1 MRPPQTRYTTRDGA
15 SIAYQVLGQAAFD
28 LVLVSGFVSNLEI
41 QWEDSGFAQLA
52 RRLAAFSRLILIDKR
67 GTGLSDRHLPEG
79 VDALELAAGDIAA
92 VMEAAGSGRA
102 ALLGAFDGAGI
113 ARRFAQR
120 FPARTR
126 ALVLYAPSVA
136 SAENALAHII
146 EKHWGLGDTASLLA
160 PEQAN
165 DGRFRGWWARF
176 ERLSASPSEAT
187 ALLRPSTAG
196 ANLASLGVPVLA
208 IHRSGD
214 MLVPAAE
221 SRAPAMAGVGAVYVE
236 LPGRDHLLWSGDVN
250 RLADTM
256 EEFLT
261 GHAPV
266 PVGNRMLAALLVAR
280 VVNPERQMAR
290 LGEDRWQ
297 DRLGRFATGTAEAM
311 AHHSGQAAASEPAA
325 ARGRFDS
332 PAAAIRSALTIK
344 DLAQT
349 LGLPVAIGLNIGEID
364 KDQQSPGGLAFF
376 VAEAFA
382 RQADV
387 GELLAARAI
396 ADLCGSLGQGFLDH
410 EPLRIEGVAGP
421 VHVVSVVSPNPLEPR
436 AKAER
441 EPDLGKLSGREREV
455 LKLVAEGMSN
465 SAIAGELRLSE
476 HTVKRHVAN
485 ILMKLDL
492 PTRAAAAVLADKL
505 PA

>member
-15 SIAYQVLGQAAFD
+15 NIAYQVLGQAAFD
-28 LVLVSGFVSNLEI
+28 LVLVPGFVSNLEI
-41 QWEDSGFAQLA
+41 QGEDSGFAQLA
-52 RRLAAFSRLILIDKR
+52 RRLATFSRLILIDKR

-79 VDALELAAGDIAA
+79 VDPLDLAAGDIAA

-126 ALVLYAPSVA
+126 ALVLYAPAVA
-136 SAENALAHII
+136 TAENALAHMV

-176 ERLSASPSEAT
+176 ERLSASPSEAM
-187 ALLRPSTAG
+187 ALLRAPKTI
-196 ANLASLGVPVLA
+196 ASSNSPGMPVLV

-214 MLVPAAE
+214 MLVPVAE
-221 SRAPAMAGVGAVYVE
+221 SRALAQAIAGATYVE

-266 PVGNRMLAALLVAR
+266 PIGNRMLAALLVAH

-297 DRLGRFATGTAEAM
+297 DRLGRFATAAVEAV
-311 AHHSGQAAASEPAA
+311 AHHAGESGASEPGA

-332 PAAAIRSALTIK
+332 PVAAIRSAFAVK
-344 DLAQT
+344 EAAQA
-349 LGLPVAIGLNIGEID
+349 LGLQVAIGLNVGEID
-364 KDQQSPGGLAFF
+364 RDQQLPSGLAYL
-376 VAEAFA
+376 VVEAISQ
-382 RQADV
+382 QAAS
-387 GELLAARAI
+387 GEVLASRSI
-396 ADLCGSLGQGFLDH
+396 ADLCGNLGQSFFDH
-410 EPLRIEGVAGP
+410 IPLVVEGATGP
-421 VHVVSVVSPNPLEPR
+421 VHVVSIGSANPLDPR
-436 AKAER
+436 EKPER
-441 EPDLGKLSGREREV
+441 EPDLSKLSGREREV
-455 LKLVAEGMSN
+455 LRLVAQGMSN
-465 SAIAGELRLSE
+465 SAIASQLRLSE
-476 HTVKRHVAN
+476 HTAKRHVAN

>member
-136 SAENALAHII
+136 RAENALAHII

-221 SRAPAMAGVGAVYVE
+221 SRALAMAGVGAVYVE

-250 RLADTM
+250 RLADTV

-266 PVGNRMLAALLVAR
+266 PIGNRMLAALLVAR
-280 VVNPERQMAR
+280 IANPERQMAR

-297 DRLGRFATGTAEAM
+297 DRLGRFAAAATEAI
-311 AHHSGQAAASEPAA
+311 AHHAGQSAPSDPAS

-332 PAAAIRSALTIK
+332 PAAAIRATFAIK
-344 DLAQT
+344 DVALK
-349 LGLPVAIGLNIGEID
+349 LGLPVAIGLNLGEID
-364 KDQQSPGGLAFF
+364 KDQQLPSSLAY
-376 VAEAFA
+376 VIAEEIA
-382 RQADV
+382 RQAAA
-387 GELLAARAI
+387 GEVLASRSI
-396 ADLCGSLGQGFLDH
+396 ADLCGSLGQSFFDH
-410 EPLRIEGVAGP
+410 LPLLVEGATGP
-421 VHVVSVVSPNPLEPR
+421 VHVVSIGDPNPMAPR
-436 AKAER
+436 EKLER
-441 EPDLGKLSGREREV
+441 EPDLTKLSARECEV

-465 SAIAGELRLSE
+465 SAIASALRLSE